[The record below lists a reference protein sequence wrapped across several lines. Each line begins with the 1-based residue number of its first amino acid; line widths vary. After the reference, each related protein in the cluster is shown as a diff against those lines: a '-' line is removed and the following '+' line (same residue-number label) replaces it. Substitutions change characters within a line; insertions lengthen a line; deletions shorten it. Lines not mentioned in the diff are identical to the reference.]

1 MTIPRRRLLLSAM
14 AFAPLARAAP
24 AAPPVALPAALPV
37 MPPADRPMRFPVDFG
52 AHPERRT
59 EWWYLTG
66 TLLAG
71 ARRFGFQ
78 VTFFRSTTGVAA
90 DNPSRFAARE
100 LVFAHAAV
108 SDLASGRLRHDQR
121 IARPGFGVARAPQG
135 DTDVALRDWQLTRQP
150 RPGGNSRYRAVVKS
164 ETGSFAFD
172 LVVDA
177 TQPVLL
183 QGEAGVSRK
192 GPRDEQTS
200 RYYSEP
206 QLAVQG
212 SLSLDGKLLAVQG
225 RAWLDHEWSDAFL
238 DPQAVGWDWIGMNL
252 DDGSALTAFRL
263 RRANGGSIYSG
274 GSFRRAGENV
284 RDFTDSALVRFSPG
298 RIWRSATSKAAYPV
312 EWTVDTPAGRFQV
325 RALLDDQELD
335 SRGSTG
341 SVYWEGLS
349 ELLDDAGRRLGF
361 GYLEMTG
368 YAAPLRL

>member
-1 MTIPRRRLLLSAM
+1 
-14 AFAPLARAAP
+14 
-24 AAPPVALPAALPV
+24 
-37 MPPADRPMRFPVDFG
+37 MRFPVDFG

-59 EWWYLTG
+59 EWWYMTG

-71 ARRFGFQ
+71 TRRLGFQ

-108 SDLASGRLRHDQR
+108 SDLANGRLRHDQR
-121 IARPGFGVARAPQG
+121 IARPGFGIARAPQG
-135 DTDVALRDWQLTRQP
+135 DTDVALRDWQLVRRAQ
-150 RPGGNSRYRAVVKS
+150 PGGNSHYRAVVAS
-164 ETGSFAFD
+164 ETGGFAFE
-172 LVVDA
+172 LSVDA

-183 QGEAGVSRK
+183 QGEAGLSRK

-212 SLSLDGKLLAVQG
+212 SLSLDGKPLAVQG
-225 RAWLDHEWSDAFL
+225 RAWLDHEWSDAYL

-252 DDGSALTAFRL
+252 DDGSALMAFRM
-263 RRANGGSIYSG
+263 RRADGSPIYAG

-284 RDFTDSALVRFSPG
+284 REFADSALVRFTPG
-298 RIWRSATSKAAYPV
+298 RVWRSATSKAAYPV

-341 SVYWEGLS
+341 AIYWEGLS
-349 ELLDDAGRRLGF
+349 ELLDAAGRRVGF

-368 YAAPLRL
+368 YAAALRL